1 MGVVSAV
8 SRAFG
13 AIRVL
18 VIAAVL
24 GVTYLGNAFQGANQF
39 STVLF
44 ELLAAGALSA
54 VLVPT
59 FVELLDGGDRSRA
72 EHLAGG
78 LLGIA
83 LAVLGAVVA
92 VGILAAPWIAELL
105 ASGVEDPT
113 VAEQQVALSTYLLRW
128 FIPQLLLYAI
138 GAVATAVLHAQR
150 SFAIPA
156 AAPIAN
162 TVVMVALLAMFRL
175 VAGPDPG
182 LVLSAGEQ
190 ALLGLAGTLGVAAFV
205 AVPTLHL
212 WRSGFWLRPRLSFR
226 DPGVRRLVGL
236 GGWASLQHGAS
247 AILLGTAIVVGGAV
261 EGGVVAFQIG
271 WFFFLAPYGV
281 IAQPIQTAVQPELVA
296 EVGRGDRAAAGASV
310 RWSMESMAALLLPVT
325 VVFAILAEPIADTLA
340 FGAARQG
347 DGIELMAAAVASLGM
362 GLLPYGLYLLF
373 ARAFYVLG
381 DSRTPAVASVVATAA
396 GGAAMVV
403 VGRTLEGPAL
413 LLGLGLAHG
422 VAFLLGALGLG
433 VGLRRRLETPL
444 GSELLLRAIVVAVVV
459 GAAAALVTAWWD
471 PQTRLSDLIALV
483 VVGGGVATAAVAAN
497 RRWGVLRLRPGEC
510 LGVVP

>member
-13 AIRVL
+13 AVRVL

-24 GVTYLGNAFQGANQF
+24 GATYLGNTFQGANQF

-59 FVELLDGGDRSRA
+59 FVGLLDRGDQARA

-78 LLGIA
+78 LLGVA
-83 LAVLGAVVA
+83 LALLGIVVII
-92 VGILAAPWIAELL
+92 GLLAAPWIAELL
-105 ASGVEDPT
+105 ASGVDDPAI
-113 VAEQQVALSTYLLRW
+113 AEQQVALSTYLLRW
-128 FIPQLLLYAI
+128 FIPQLPLYAV
-138 GAVATAVLHAQR
+138 GAVATAVLHARR
-150 SFAIPA
+150 SFAVPA

-162 TVVMVALLAMFRL
+162 TVVMVFLLAMFRL

-182 LVLSAGEQ
+182 LMLTVGEQ

-212 WRSGFWLRPRLSFR
+212 WRSGFRLRPRLAYR

-236 GGWASLQHGAS
+236 GGWATIQHGAS
-247 AILLGTAIVVGGAV
+247 AVLLGTAIVVGGAV
-261 EGGVVAFQIG
+261 EGGVVAFQVG
-271 WFFFLAPYGV
+271 WFFFLAPYGI

-296 EVGRGDRAAAGASV
+296 EVGRGDRAAAGASL

-325 VVFAILAEPIADTLA
+325 VVFAVLAEPIANTLA
-340 FGAARQG
+340 FGAVREG
-347 DGIELMAAAVASLGM
+347 DGIELMAAAIASLGL

-381 DSRTPAVASVVATAA
+381 DSRTPAIASVVASAV

-403 VGRTLEGPAL
+403 VGILTEGPAL

-422 VAFLLGALGLG
+422 AAFLLGALGLG
-433 VGLRRRLETPL
+433 IGLRRRLGTPIW
-444 GSELLLRAIVVAVVV
+444 SELLLRAIVVAVVS
-459 GAAAALVTAWWD
+459 GGAAALVTAWWD
-471 PQTRLSDLIALV
+471 PQTRLSDLVALV
-483 VVGGGVATAAVAAN
+483 VVGGGVAASAIAAN
-497 RRWGVLRLRPGEC
+497 RSWGVLRPRPGER